1 MRFAVIGHPI
11 AHSLSPMLHSAWLEA
26 AGLFGCYT
34 ALDVEPGRLDAVI
47 RRLRDRELDGLN
59 VTIPHK
65 EAIIPYLDRLEE
77 SASRA
82 GAVNTVY
89 RIGNELI
96 GANTDG
102 TGFVKS
108 LERTGHVSKDILI
121 IGAGGA
127 ARGIISA
134 LKTKV
139 TVANRTFEHA
149 LRLAAE
155 FDCEALPLDA
165 VDLKAFD
172 TIINTTPVGMSP
184 NTQQSPLVLDGATA
198 LVCDI
203 IYRPT
208 PTLLLKEAAR
218 LGLPTL
224 DGVGMFV
231 GQASEA
237 FTRFTGNTPDF
248 AYGEQVIRKQLEEQ

>member
-1 MRFAVIGHPI
+1 MRLAVIGHPI
-11 AHSLSPMLHSAWLEA
+11 AHSLSPMLHTAWLEA

-47 RRLRDRELDGLN
+47 RRLRDGELDGLN

-102 TGFVKS
+102 SGFVKS
-108 LERTGHVSKDILI
+108 LERTGHAAKDILV

-134 LKTKV
+134 LGTQV
-139 TVANRTFEHA
+139 TVANRTYEHA

-155 FDCEALPLDA
+155 FDCEARPLDA
-165 VDLKAFD
+165 IDLKGFD

-184 NTQQSPLVLDGATA
+184 NIRESPPVLDGANA
-198 LVCDI
+198 LVCDTLS
-203 IYRPT
+203 RPT
-208 PTLLLKEAAR
+208 PSLPPQEAPR
-218 LGLPTL
+218 LG
-224 DGVGMFV
+224 VGPGRV
-231 GQASEA
+231 VPGLTGARGAGGAASSA
-237 FTRFTGNTPDF
+237 RYGAPPRLTRS
-248 AYGEQVIRKQLEEQ
+248 R